1 MILIGMSDIGAYF
14 FLLIRRPPRSTRT
27 DTLFPYTT
35 LFRSLLVE
43 LQRTADVRE
52 QPSSRRQAAHAGQLA
67 VAAHAVA
74 LGTLADHQRV
84 LPVAERSVLL
94 ERRHPGEDG
103 AGMDEALRA
112 PLDGLLH
119 VRAGFV
125 YQLSHV
131 LEYRARKRRRPGD
144 VGIHARYAPA
154 HRSALPSSEEHT

>member
-1 MILIGMSDIGAYF
+1 MVVE
-14 FLLIRRPPRSTRT
+14 LIRPAYV
-27 DTLFPYTT
+27 L
-35 LFRSLLVE
+35 
-43 LQRTADVRE
+43 E
-52 QPSSRRQAAHAGQLA
+52 QPSSRRQVAHCGQLA

-94 ERRHPGEDG
+94 ERRHPGEDA
-103 AGMDEALRA
+103 AGMDEARRA

-131 LEYRARKRRRPGD
+131 FEYRARKRRRPGD
-144 VGIHARYAPA
+144 VGIHARIAPA
-154 HRSALPSSEEHT
+154 HRSEEHTSELQSLMR